1 MYSKVKATVVPES
14 GGGMSTRTLL
24 ELHWLVSGLRVA
36 VLRVHG
42 APPPASVDCPL
53 MGISDAGAAGIW
65 ETAGDV
71 ILERKIPNRKFILQ
85 T

>member
-42 APPPASVDCPL
+42 APPPASV
-53 MGISDAGAAGIW
+53 GISDAGAAGIW

-71 ILERKIPNRKFILQ
+71 IVERKIPNRKFMLQ

>member
-36 VLRVHG
+36 VLT
-42 APPPASVDCPL
+42 PPPASV
-53 MGISDAGAAGIW
+53 GISDAGAAGIW

-71 ILERKIPNRKFILQ
+71 IVERKIPNRKFMLQ